1 MAGGVVGRWD
11 SQGFGTTKRISFM
24 AGRKSESRKPPAV
37 ERIAN
42 VEAEAGYLNGLVEF
56 LMINVEAGRKLHA
69 AGSVSL
75 FTDQYHREIFL
86 GLGDVFSSKKP
97 VLSNVPDAIR
107 RHVFDAVAG
116 DVTDPAVALFHGIA
130 EEVANISPGAHMLAC
145 QRHLATI
152 EEFHH
157 RRLLADAGAQAV
169 VVANAGRVGVN
180 DIALLAQQCERTK
193 DAIANNRTVDRKLNL
208 KSFDT
213 IEAKPIEWLWR
224 NRIVDGGLTILTGPV
239 GNTKSLLSIDIAAR
253 VSLGSRWPDNTGSA
267 PKGGVI
273 LFGGEDDAETILAPR
288 LIWAGADRSMIR
300 HCSGAAVRGRD
311 YDDPVRLENDI
322 SLLRAALDNFPE
334 CKLIVFDPLTDY
346 IDGDHNSGGEV
357 RAAVMPLVKLAQDR
371 KVAVLAVCHQ
381 TKKNELGAVLRIAG
395 STAFSQIARVIIA
408 VGEDP
413 EDETATFDR
422 RRVAIVAKGNYGG
435 ENTGQAYRLKR
446 PDGDQAGVHLE
457 WIGGEVVMRAD
468 ELVRKPSGGGVHHEK
483 RNNAVNHLR
492 QILTAGELLSSEATT
507 AMEEAG
513 FGRRQIDEAKR
524 SLGVVS
530 RKARNAWH
538 WGLPSASDRFPEFD
552 AWEPDGDNAEEW
564 RDPFTKPR

>member
-1 MAGGVVGRWD
+1 MSTGMTR
-11 SQGFGTTKRISFM
+11 S
-24 AGRKSESRKPPAV
+24 GRKPAPPV

-56 LMINVEAGRKLHA
+56 LIVDVEGGRKLHA

-75 FTDQYHREIFL
+75 FSDQRHREIFL
-86 GLGDVFSSKKP
+86 GLRDVFASNKP
-97 VLSNVPDAIR
+97 VFTGVPDAIR
-107 RHVFDAVAG
+107 RHVVDPVAG
-116 DVTDPAVALFHGIA
+116 NVTDPAVVMYAGILDA
-130 EEVANISPGAHMLAC
+130 IKEPTSVGAHMLAC
-145 QRHLATI
+145 PRHLSTM
-152 EEFHH
+152 EEYHQ

-169 VVANAGRVGVN
+169 AAAHAGRVDAN
-180 DIALLAQQCERTK
+180 DIDLLSQQCERTK
-193 DAIANNRTVDRKLNL
+193 DAIANNRTVDRKLSL

-224 NRIVDGGLTILTGPV
+224 NRIIDGGLTILTGPV

-253 VSLGSRWPDNTGSA
+253 VSLGSRWPDNTGHA

-311 YDDPVRLENDI
+311 YDDPVRLEHDI
-322 SLLRAALDNFPE
+322 GLLRAALDEFPE

-357 RAAVMPLVKLAQDR
+357 RAAVMPLVKLAQER

-395 STAFSQIARVIIA
+395 STAFSQIARLIIA

-413 EDETATFDR
+413 EDDTETFDR

-435 ENTGQAYRLKR
+435 EHTGQAYRLKR
-446 PDGDQAGVHLE
+446 PDGDPDGVFLE

-468 ELVRKPSGGGVHHEK
+468 ELVRKPSGGAAHKEK
-483 RNNAVNHLR
+483 RSNAVDHLR
-492 QILTAGELLSSEATT
+492 RILTAGEVLASEAS
-507 AMEEAG
+507 AEMEVAG
-513 FGRRQIDEAKR
+513 FNRRQIDAAIK
-524 SLGVVS
+524 SLGVVK
-530 RKARNAWH
+530 RKDRNAWH
-538 WGLPSASDRFPEFD
+538 WGLPSSPGRFQEFD
-552 AWEPDGDNAEEW
+552 AWEPYGDNAEEW
-564 RDPFTKPR
+564 RDPFPKAR

>member
-1 MAGGVVGRWD
+1 M
-11 SQGFGTTKRISFM
+11 TTSAARNRQRQPERISDIESEEGYLCGLIEFLIDKPEE
-24 AGRKSESRKPPAV
+24 GRKQCD
-37 ERIAN
+37 
-42 VEAEAGYLNGLVEF
+42 
-56 LMINVEAGRKLHA
+56 

-75 FTDQYHREIFL
+75 FSDHRHREIFL
-86 GLGDVFSSKKP
+86 GLRDVFATDNP
-97 VLSNVPDAIR
+97 TRHDMAAAIR
-107 RHVFDAVAG
+107 RHVRDAAAG
-116 DVTDPAVALFHGIA
+116 GVTDPAIIRHSELLAMIDA
-130 EEVANISPGAHMLAC
+130 SPGAYILGCVRHLGRLDEIHQRQMLA
-145 QRHLATI
+145 
-152 EEFHH
+152 
-157 RRLLADAGAQAV
+157 DVGAGAVTA
-169 VVANAGRVGVN
+169 ATNAGVTAEH
-180 DIALLAQQCERTK
+180 IEALEASLSRLK
-193 DAIANNRTVDRKLNL
+193 DAIANNRTVDRKLSL

-224 NRIVDGGLTILTGPV
+224 NRIIDGGLTILTGPV

-253 VSLGSRWPDNTGSA
+253 VSLGSRWPDNTGHA

-322 SLLRAALDNFPE
+322 GLLRAALDDFPE

-357 RAAVMPLVKLAQDR
+357 RAAVMPLVKLAQER

-413 EDETATFDR
+413 EDDTETFDR

-435 ENTGQAYRLKR
+435 EHTGQAYRLKR
-446 PDGDQAGVHLE
+446 PDGDQDGVYLE

-468 ELVRKPSGGGVHHEK
+468 ELVRKPSGGGVHQEK
-483 RNNAVNHLR
+483 RTDALNHLR
-492 QILTAGELLSSEATT
+492 HILTEGEVLASEAT
-507 AMEEAG
+507 ARMEAAG
-513 FGRRQIDEAKR
+513 FNRRQIDAAIK
-524 SLGVVS
+524 SLGVVK
-530 RKARNAWH
+530 RKDRNAWH
-538 WGLPSASDRFPEFD
+538 WGLPSSPGRFQEFD
-552 AWEPDGDNAEEW
+552 AWEPYGDNAEEW
-564 RDPFTKPR
+564 RDPFPKAR